1 MYRKG
6 PKPKPPKGCLW
17 IEGAAEHLGLEPNT
31 LRKWRLT
38 GKDKDAGM
46 PSFKVG
52 GYVAYK
58 IADLDAYLHG
68 QYQAAVAPD
77 EARAHESRPPEPR
90 ISRKPARAAA

>member
-6 PKPKPPKGCLW
+6 PKPQPPKGCLW
-17 IEGAAEHLGLEPNT
+17 IEQAAKTLGFEPNT

-38 GKDKDAGM
+38 GKDKAVGM

-58 IADLDAYLHG
+58 AVDLDAYLDA
-68 QYQAAVAPD
+68 QYQAAMTPD
-77 EARAHESRPPEPR
+77 PVRENESRPAEPR
-90 ISRKPARAAA
+90 LPQRAVA